1 MWRAQK
7 TLLNPKTIPSFGVLS
22 SILCFFIPLVL
33 ELGRGELGKVAP
45 LAALPTGYECWN
57 LGP

>member
-33 ELGRGELGKVAP
+33 ELGRGELEGGT
-45 LAALPTGYECWN
+45 TGCFTNWI
-57 LGP
+57 